1 MTERATSSIGC
12 DKFDSEVDDFD
23 DWVGLFERAVKLA
36 TNGTDLPKLYKE
48 WLPLKLDKTAYT
60 AYNNC
65 DLTKTWDEL
74 KTQLKELLVD
84 PTAQY
89 QWQARHLT
97 VTWDGVESFHSLAAR
112 VKRSVN
118 KYDKEMG
125 EEYKKRE
132 YFFRFK
138 EALPDEPYQTA
149 IDIGIPTDKRTI
161 EAAKEM
167 ALRTQLTQVNKKAA
181 GKLTLAAASIH
192 EDRAAGIEAS
202 LSGIST
208 QLETIASHCRKTD
221 EKITRVDEK
230 VTKLDDR
237 VRALENDRTRSRAW
251 SGGRNRFD
259 SSRDRFDSSRE
270 RFDKG
275 RSSGSGPPAKT
286 VQWKSDAKP
295 DGARG
300 GSFRGARRGG
310 KFQSRGNAAGGSRYH
325 NCQSCDCQDDETE
338 DYRAIETEDEMDG
351 DEDEE
356 APDEVTDL
364 AARLAHVILNNHQE
378 N

>member
-48 WLPLKLDKTAYT
+48 WLPLKLDRTAFT

-65 DLTKTWDEL
+65 DQTKTWAEIKTEL
-74 KTQLKELLVD
+74 KKLLID
-84 PTAQY
+84 PTTEY
-89 QWQARHLT
+89 RWQSRHLT
-97 VTWDGVESFHSLAAR
+97 VKWDGVESFHSLAAR
-112 VKRSVN
+112 VKQAVN

-125 EEYKKRE
+125 DEYKKRE
-132 YFFRFK
+132 FFFRFK
-138 EALPDEPYQTA
+138 EALPEEPYQTA

-167 ALRTQLTQVNKKAA
+167 ALRTQLTEVYKKKDGTA
-181 GKLTLAAASIH
+181 TLAAASMH

-202 LSGIST
+202 LSGIAT

-221 EKITRVDEK
+221 DKMTKVDEK
-230 VTKLDDR
+230 VTKLDER
-237 VRALENDRTRSRAW
+237 VRALEGERSRSRAW
-251 SGGRNRFD
+251 SG
-259 SSRDRFDSSRE
+259 SRSRFDSSRE
-270 RFDKG
+270 RPYTG
-275 RSSGSGPPAKT
+275 RASGSGPPAKT

-300 GSFRGARRGG
+300 GNFKGPRRGG
-310 KFQSRGNAAGGSRYH
+310 KPQGRGNATGGNRYRG
-325 NCQSCDCQDDETE
+325 CQSGDCQGDEAE
-338 DYRAIETEDEMDG
+338 DYRAIDTEDENDG
-351 DEDEE
+351 EE
-356 APDEVTDL
+356 EEEEEEEDEVTEL
-364 AARLAHVILNNHQE
+364 ATRLAHAIMGSRQE